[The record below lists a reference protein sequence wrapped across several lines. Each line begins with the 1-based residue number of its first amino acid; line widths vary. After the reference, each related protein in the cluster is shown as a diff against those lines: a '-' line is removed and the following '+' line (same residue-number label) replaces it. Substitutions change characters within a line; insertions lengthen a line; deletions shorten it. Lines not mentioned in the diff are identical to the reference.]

1 MIRNNKL
8 KYLINKAIKFLEKKG
23 YGIITPSQYKSDM
36 EKEFLEIWEKAK
48 PYTMISVERGYNIF
62 KSTEY
67 VVKNNITG
75 DFVECGVWKG
85 GACMIMA
92 ESLLKFG
99 KRDRK
104 IVLYDTFSGMTEPTE
119 NDCISWTGKNMKERW
134 KKSKDKEGNYLWA
147 ASLDEVKKNM
157 LSTGYPENKIEFNKG
172 DVCKTLD
179 TKIPLSVALLR
190 LDTDW
195 YESTKKELEI
205 LYPLLNKNGV
215 LIIDDYGHFTG
226 AKKAVDEYFRD
237 KNRSKIYLS
246 RIDYTG
252 RVGIKLS

>member
-1 MIRNNKL
+1 L
-8 KYLINKAIKFLEKKG
+8 KYLINRAVSFLEKKG
-23 YGIITPSQYKSDM
+23 YGIIHPSQYKSDM

-48 PYTMISVERGYNIF
+48 QYTMISVERGYNIF
-62 KSTEY
+62 KSVEY
-67 VVKNNITG
+67 IVKNNIPG

-92 ESLLKFG
+92 KSLLNLG
-99 KRDRK
+99 KQDRK
-104 IVLYDTFSGMTEPTE
+104 IVLYDTFSGMTEPDE

-134 KKSKDKEGNYLWA
+134 EKSKGDDGNFLWA
-147 ASLDEVKKNM
+147 AGIDEVRKNM
-157 LSTGYPENKIEFNKG
+157 LSTGYPENMLEFNKG

-179 TKIPLSVALLR
+179 NTAPLSISLLR

-195 YESTKKELEI
+195 YESTKKELEV

-226 AKKAVDEYFRD
+226 AKKAVDEYFSN
-237 KNRSKIYLS
+237 KAKIFLS

-252 RVGIKLS
+252 RVGIKL

>member
-1 MIRNNKL
+1 M
-8 KYLINKAIKFLEKKG
+8 KYLINRALLFLEKKG
-23 YGIITPSQYKSDM
+23 YGIIHPSQYKSDM
-36 EKEFLEIWEKAK
+36 EKEFLEIWEKTK
-48 PYTMISVERGYNIF
+48 QYTMISIERGYNIF
-62 KSTEY
+62 KSVEY
-67 VVKNNITG
+67 VVKNNISG

-92 ESLLKFG
+92 ESLLRLG
-99 KRDRK
+99 KQDRK
-104 IVLYDTFSGMTEPTE
+104 IVLYDTFSGMTEPDE

-134 KKSKDKEGNYLWA
+134 KKSKDNEGNYLWA
-147 ASLDEVKKNM
+147 AGINEVRRNM
-157 LSTGYPENKIEFNKG
+157 LSVGYPENMVEFHIG

-179 TKIPLSVALLR
+179 NGTPQSISLLR

-226 AKKAVDEYFRD
+226 AKKAVDEYFSN
-237 KNRSKIYLS
+237 KTKIYLS

-252 RVGIKLS
+252 RVGIKL

>member
-1 MIRNNKL
+1 M
-8 KYLINKAIKFLEKKG
+8 KYLINKAVSFLEKKG
-23 YGIITPSQYKSDM
+23 YGIIHPSQYKSDM
-36 EKEFLEIWEKAK
+36 EKEFLKIWEETKQ
-48 PYTMISVERGYNIF
+48 YTMISVERGYNIF
-62 KSTEY
+62 KSVEY
-67 VVKNNITG
+67 VVENNISG

-92 ESLLKFG
+92 KSLLKFG
-99 KRDRK
+99 KQDRK
-104 IVLYDTFSGMTEPTE
+104 IVLYDTFSGMTEPDE

-134 KKSKDKEGNYLWA
+134 EKSKDNRGNHLWA
-147 ASLDEVKKNM
+147 AGVDEVRKN
-157 LSTGYPENKIEFNKG
+157 LLATGYPENMLEFNIG

-179 TKIPLSVALLR
+179 AKTPRSVSLLR

-205 LYPLLNKNGV
+205 LYPLLSKEGV

-226 AKKAVDEYFRD
+226 AKKAVDEYFSD
-237 KNRSKIYLS
+237 KNRVKIFLS

-252 RVGIKLS
+252 RVGIKLYQEIKG